1 MVTPDQAGWV
11 FWITGL
17 PASGKTTIATSL
29 VSRLRVGHAPTV
41 LLDGNVLREVFEHDL
56 GYSLEDRRRCA
67 RRYARLGRMLA
78 AQGVH
83 VVTATISLFEDVRR
97 WNRAH
102 VPRYVEVHVRAPAA
116 VRAARDRDRARAPV
130 AYDVPCEEP
139 TTPDLVLDNDGSAA
153 ADEVVERLWAHV
165 RGRLGRDA
173 D

>member
-1 MVTPDQAGWV
+1 MTPDTAGCV

-17 PASGKTTIATSL
+17 PASGKTTIATLL
-29 VSRLRVGHAPTV
+29 VSRLRARHIPAV
-41 LLDGNVLREVFEHDL
+41 LLDGDVMREVFEHDL
-56 GYSLEDRRRCA
+56 GYSLEDRRRCG

-102 VPRYVEVHVRAPAA
+102 VDHYVEVHVRAPAT
-116 VRAARDRDRARAPV
+116 VRAVRDRDRGRTPV
-130 AYDVPCEEP
+130 AYDVPFEEP
-139 TTPDLVLDNDGSAA
+139 ATPDLILDNDGSAA
-153 ADEVVERLWAHV
+153 ADEVVARLWAHV
-165 RGRLGRDA
+165 RGQLGCDA